1 MKVLFLKDVQ
11 GTAAS
16 GDVKEV
22 APGFARNF
30 LFPRRLATHVT
41 PDALRQVEKAK
52 AASERRA
59 GKVREEAGALAQ
71 QLGAA
76 YISLSARAGEEGRL
90 FGSVTNQD
98 VADALEEQYGI
109 SVDKRKIAFPMR
121 SRRRGR
127 GWPRSIWGRASA
139 PPSTSTSKPSRH
151 HDCG

>member
-11 GTAAS
+11 GTATS

-22 APGFARNF
+22 TPGFARNF

-41 PDALRQVEKAK
+41 PDALRQVEKAR

-59 GKVREEAGALAQ
+59 GRVREEAGALAQ

-98 VADALEEQYGI
+98 VADALADQYGI
-109 SVDKRKIAFPMR
+109 TVDKRKITFPDAIKATG
-121 SRRRGR
+121 SWVAEVDLGQ
-127 GWPRSIWGRASA
+127 GVSA
-139 PPSTSTSKPSRH
+139 TVNLNVEAE
-151 HDCG
+151 

>member
-41 PDALRQVEKAK
+41 PDALRQVEKAR

-59 GKVREEAGALAQ
+59 GRVKEEAGALAQ

-76 YISLSARAGEEGRL
+76 YISLSARAGEGGRL
-90 FGSVTNQD
+90 FCSVPHP
-98 VADALEEQYGI
+98 EG
-109 SVDKRKIAFPMR
+109 
-121 SRRRGR
+121 
-127 GWPRSIWGRASA
+127 
-139 PPSTSTSKPSRH
+139 H
-151 HDCG
+151 

>member
-41 PDALRQVEKAK
+41 PDALKQVEKAK
-52 AASERRA
+52 VASERRA

-109 SVDKRKIAFPMR
+109 SVDKRKITFPDAIKATG
-121 SRRRGR
+121 SWVAEVDLGQ
-127 GWPRSIWGRASA
+127 GVSA
-139 PPSTSTSKPSRH
+139 TVNLNVEAE
-151 HDCG
+151 

>member
-22 APGFARNF
+22 AVGFARNY
-30 LFPRRLATHVT
+30 LFPRKLATHVT
-41 PDALRQVEKAK
+41 PNALKQVEQARV
-52 AASERRA
+52 ASERRA
-59 GKVREEAGALAQ
+59 GKVREEVGALAQ

-76 YISLSARAGEEGRL
+76 YSSLSARAGEEGRL

-109 SVDKRKIAFPMR
+109 SVDKRKITFPAAIKATG
-121 SRRRGR
+121 SWVAEGDL
-127 GWPRSIWGRASA
+127 GQGVRATVNLNVEA
-139 PPSTSTSKPSRH
+139 E
-151 HDCG
+151 

>member
-22 APGFARNF
+22 AAGFARNY

-76 YISLSARAGEEGRL
+76 YISLNARAGEEGKL

-109 SVDKRKIAFPMR
+109 SVDKRKITFPDAIKATG
-121 SRRRGR
+121 SWVAEVDLGQ
-127 GWPRSIWGRASA
+127 GVSA
-139 PPSTSTSKPSRH
+139 TVNLNVEAE
-151 HDCG
+151 

>member
-11 GTAAS
+11 GTATS

-22 APGFARNF
+22 AAGFARNY

-76 YISLSARAGEEGRL
+76 YISLNARAGEEGKL

-109 SVDKRKIAFPMR
+109 NVDKRKITFPDAIKATG
-121 SRRRGR
+121 SWVAEVDLGQ
-127 GWPRSIWGRASA
+127 GVSA
-139 PPSTSTSKPSRH
+139 TVNLNVEAE
-151 HDCG
+151 

>member
-22 APGFARNF
+22 APGFARNY
-30 LFPRRLATHVT
+30 LFPRKLATHVT
-41 PDALRQVEKAK
+41 PDALRQVDKAR

-59 GKVREEAGALAQ
+59 GKVKEEAGALAQ

-98 VADALEEQYGI
+98 VADALEDQYGI
-109 SVDKRKIAFPMR
+109 RVDKRKITFPDAIKATG
-121 SRRRGR
+121 SWVAEVDLGQ
-127 GWPRSIWGRASA
+127 GVSA
-139 PPSTSTSKPSRH
+139 TVNLNVEAE
-151 HDCG
+151 

>member
-16 GDVKEV
+16 GDVKEG

-109 SVDKRKIAFPMR
+109 SVDKRKITFPDAIKATG
-121 SRRRGR
+121 SWVAEVDLGQ
-127 GWPRSIWGRASA
+127 GVSA
-139 PPSTSTSKPSRH
+139 TVNLNVEAE
-151 HDCG
+151 